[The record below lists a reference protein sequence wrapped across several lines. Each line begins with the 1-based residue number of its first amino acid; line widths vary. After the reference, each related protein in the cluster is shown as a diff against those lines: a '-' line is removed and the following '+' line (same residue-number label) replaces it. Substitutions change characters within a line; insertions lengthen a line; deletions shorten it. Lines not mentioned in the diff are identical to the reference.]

1 MQPPHF
7 VADGVQGGAEGEGW
21 MDLGAGVGDNCAS
34 SSLWGYYS
42 PGLSVVICIMGYT
55 DKNIGL
61 QKNKL
66 KLKTGLQKGFGRL
79 LSAKHLEDGT

>member
-1 MQPPHF
+1 MQKYIKLR
-7 VADGVQGGAEGEGW
+7 AKT
-21 MDLGAGVGDNCAS
+21 
-34 SSLWGYYS
+34 SSLLFTHLCFS
-42 PGLSVVICIMGYT
+42 SVVICIMGYT